1 MPDSIAPSR
10 AFEAMAFPFP
20 LGLQA
25 CPQGRL
31 LAEVVVGLSPSG
43 ELETHCFVGTGEQR
57 RNLWRTARITPTADG
72 TQIAWR
78 GDSARLAVSQFR
90 TAIMADLEGPVWR
103 HRFPEPVVR
112 LAYTECG
119 DLLVLA
125 ARTVYRC
132 LEPGGAAAGEAEAI
146 RTGILAL
153 GMNSGTAYVAEQQAD
168 TIVVAALHGEELG
181 RFAAAGRQLAA
192 ASLDWAP
199 SGDLFLEL
207 RDVPVEGSCRT
218 TIIRC
223 RDGRIFIDEAVGVG
237 IAEPSVSWRPLD
249 GNRVALLGELD
260 DVSGLWEIEAGA
272 SRRRLSD
279 PALEVELAEWSPDG
293 NAVVVSGRD
302 LQHPG
307 ERRSQCLDRGG
318 QVLWDR
324 PRSILLA
331 RWTGGGGLVCA
342 IEGGGDPVGW
352 ELVRTG
358 PGAAA
363 APSPAPARPAVSL
376 PLPGGGPGS
385 RMVLVGER
393 QDPKLGIVYVM
404 GPHRFFANGAE
415 RLFYHHAI
423 RAQAE
428 AVCREGALLL
438 GLNGAAALGA
448 GRRHRLSA
456 AAPYDS
462 TSVADIAAAAAHLR
476 ALGAPRIV
484 LVAASLG
491 CLPAIRFLAAEQ
503 IDGAVLLNPVYSSE
517 IPPLRPWRQL
527 YGADSL
533 LEAALARHA
542 PSIRTPLL
550 IVHGQRDPISPSQH
564 SSDFLMGL
572 PEDLACDYV
581 SVPDEGHI
589 FQTDAGW
596 RILLEKTRGFLE
608 SALARQEERV
618 G

>member
-1 MPDSIAPSR
+1 MPDATVPSR
-10 AFEAMAFPFP
+10 AFEAMVFPFP

-25 CPQGRL
+25 CPKGRL
-31 LAEVVVGLSPSG
+31 LAEVVIGLSPSG
-43 ELETHCFVGTGEQR
+43 GLETHCFVGTGEQR
-57 RNLWRTARITPTADG
+57 RNLWRTARVTPTADG

-78 GDSARLAVSQFR
+78 SDAARLAVSQFR
-90 TAIMADLEGPVWR
+90 TVIVADLEGPVWR
-103 HRFPEPVVR
+103 HQFPEPVVR
-112 LAYTECG
+112 LAYTALG

-125 ARTVYRC
+125 GRTVYRC
-132 LEPGGAAAGEAEAI
+132 PEPDGAAAGETEAL
-146 RTGILAL
+146 RTEILAL
-153 GMNSGTAYVAEQQAD
+153 GVHGGTAYVAEQQAD
-168 TIVVAALHGEELG
+168 MIVVAALHGEEVG
-181 RFAAAGRQLAA
+181 RFSAAGRQLSAV
-192 ASLDWAP
+192 SLDWPP
-199 SGDLFLEL
+199 SGDSFLEL
-207 RDVPVEGSCRT
+207 RDAPVEGSCRT
-218 TIIRC
+218 TILRC
-223 RDGRIFIDEAVGVG
+223 RDGRIFLDEAVGVG
-237 IAEPSVSWRPLD
+237 IAEPSVSWHALD
-249 GNRVALLGELD
+249 GERIALLGELD
-260 DVSGLWEIEAGA
+260 DVSGLWEIEAGG

-279 PALEVELAEWSPDG
+279 PALELELAIWSPDG
-293 NAVVVSGRD
+293 DAVIVSGRD
-302 LQHPG
+302 LEQLG
-307 ERRSQCLDRGG
+307 GRRSQCLDRDG
-318 QVLWDR
+318 QVLWHR
-324 PRSILLA
+324 PQSILLA
-331 RWTGGGGLVCA
+331 QWIGGGRLACA

-352 ELVRTG
+352 EVARTG
-358 PGAAA
+358 LGTA
-363 APSPAPARPAVSL
+363 APPLPAPARPAISL
-376 PLPGGGPGS
+376 PLPGGGPES

-393 QDPKLGIVYVM
+393 LNPKLGIVYVM

-448 GRRHRLSA
+448 GRRRRLPA
-456 AAPYDS
+456 APPYDS
-462 TSVADIAAAAAHLR
+462 TSVADIAAAAAYLR
-476 ALGAPRIV
+476 GLGAPRIV

-491 CLPAIRFLAAEQ
+491 CLPTIRFLAAEQ
-503 IDGAVLLNPVYSSE
+503 IDGAALLNPVYSSE

-542 PSIRTPLL
+542 PAIRTPLL

-564 SSDFLMGL
+564 SSDFFMAL

-596 RILLEKTRGFLE
+596 RILLEKMRGFLE
-608 SALARQEERV
+608 AALPRQEERV